1 MHRISDFPA
10 HCGSCIFHLF
20 ALGHDADYSMRFNKF
35 SCNTAFAIFTER
47 PDQKRAYGALKKK
60 FKILYQSP
68 VLQPKDKF
76 NQNPYFIVIY
86 LNEKP

>member
-1 MHRISDFPA
+1 MHRISVFPG
-10 HCGSCIFHLF
+10 HCGSRIFHQF
-20 ALGHDADYSMRFNKF
+20 YIDHNADYSTLFNEF
-35 SCNTAFAIFTER
+35 YYNTAFAIFIER
-47 PDQKRAYGALKKK
+47 LDQKRAYEALKKK

-68 VLQPKDKF
+68 VLQPKDKI